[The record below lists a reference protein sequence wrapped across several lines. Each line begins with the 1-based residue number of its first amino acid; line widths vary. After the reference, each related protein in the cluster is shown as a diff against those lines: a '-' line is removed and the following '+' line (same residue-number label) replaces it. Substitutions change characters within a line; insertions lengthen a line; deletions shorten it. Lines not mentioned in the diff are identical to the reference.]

1 MIDKYVRGA
10 TYQLEVKLTENKQVI
25 DNGLIDTIEFT
36 FGEIS
41 KYYPTDCRYDEQK
54 QCYTVYLTQEDTL
67 AFNKPIKSQVRVK
80 FKTGDVSSSLIKT
93 DTVYPTISEKIL

>member
-36 FGEIS
+36 FGEMS
-41 KYYPTDCRYDEQK
+41 KYYPTDC
-54 QCYTVYLTQEDTL
+54 
-67 AFNKPIKSQVRVK
+67 
-80 FKTGDVSSSLIKT
+80 
-93 DTVYPTISEKIL
+93 